1 MTRNISNSKTMEG
14 SNNLAV
20 AFVNLI
26 PAIIYAFVV
35 AEQLLRGQTF
45 GIRFIAWIGVIVAY
59 MGLSI
64 LPYTSFLM
72 IIPSTFILAGM
83 LWTLCGLIASGII
96 CIILKVITAIIVGL
110 IELSIAVNMTAK
122 KY

>member
-1 MTRNISNSKTMEG
+1 MTKNTSNRKMMEG

-20 AFVNLI
+20 AFVNLV

-35 AEQLLRGQTF
+35 AEQLLRGQPF
-45 GIRFIAWIGVIVAY
+45 GLRFAAWIGVIIAY
-59 MGLSI
+59 MVLTI
-64 LPYTSFLM
+64 LPYASFLM
-72 IIPSTFILAGM
+72 IIPSAFILAGM
-83 LWTLCGLIASGII
+83 LWVLCDFVDASVVR
-96 CIILKVITAIIVGL
+96 IILKVITAAIVGL